1 MPKSSTV
8 NLVVDKGFKIIAAT
22 SPNGG
27 IGLNGKL
34 PWRNSTDMKYFKN
47 ITTQRFD
54 ESKTNAVIMGRNTFK
69 SLGYKPLP
77 NRLNV
82 CITSMDPFAA
92 YPYFGVEKKDVL
104 FFDSLDT
111 ALEQLYQN
119 SEIEN
124 IFVIGGAILY
134 KCALKHPDCQELL
147 INRIECNVECD
158 TFFPEYDTTQYL
170 LSDSNHLSEIVLN
183 ERYSKTL

>member
-1 MPKSSTV
+1 MQ
-8 NLVVDKGFKIIAAT
+8 KGFKIIAAT

-82 CITSMDPFAA
+82 CITTMDPFAA

-104 FFDSLDT
+104 FFNSLET
-111 ALEQLYQN
+111 ALENLYKN
-119 SEIEN
+119 SKIEN
-124 IFVIGGAILY
+124 IFVIGGAKLY
-134 KCALKHPDCQELL
+134 KYALSHPDCEELH
-147 INRIECNVECD
+147 INRINCDVECD
-158 TFFPEYDTTQYL
+158 TFFPEIDTTQYL
-170 LSDSNHLSEIVLN
+170 LTDSNRLDEKVLN
-183 ERYSKTL
+183 ERYIHRRLHSKTV